1 MARRPGKSQAA
12 QRARSAAPS
21 RTRKRPTR
29 RKSTAGGFPWFRTFA
44 SLFIIGALFVGGWL
58 VSIARDLPDTSGL
71 QAIERT
77 ATITFLDQDGALIA
91 RRGSA
96 HGHEVTID
104 NLPPYL
110 VDAVLAVEDRQHG
123 INQVRWI
130 ATSKD
135 QFPAS
140 FLSMLP

>member
-21 RTRKRPTR
+21 HRTRRARRRRPAA
-29 RKSTAGGFPWFRTFA
+29 SGFPWFRTLA
-44 SLFIIGALFVGGWL
+44 SLVIIGSLVVAGWL

-104 NLPPYL
+104 NLPSYL
-110 VDAVLAVEDRQHG
+110 VDANIIDE
-123 INQVRWI
+123 I
-130 ATSKD
+130 K
-135 QFPAS
+135 
-140 FLSMLP
+140 